1 MHRRERSGGAGVMKV
16 FGRFTLALA
25 AVATLAIAVPE
36 AANACTR
43 ILWNDNNVAVLASR
57 SADWLF
63 PTEPELIA
71 MPRGMKRDGGIL
83 DGQQQIP
90 VNVAKWTSRHGSVAV
105 SVFDS
110 AVFDGMND
118 RGLAAHGLWL
128 YASDYGSR
136 DPSRQGIRTTLW
148 TQYLLDNAA
157 TVEEAIA
164 LQSGIQPVEVPMSF
178 PNGATAVI
186 PISIAVEDASGD
198 SAIMQY
204 IDGQLVVFRG
214 RDYRVLSND
223 PSFTD
228 SLAALNTYD
237 FTNASRKTPLPGNT
251 SGLDRFIRANYYAKS
266 LRETSPKSVTGAV
279 ASLLSVA
286 RNVSPPIGSPLYG
299 PGSQEGTDWR
309 TVSDLTNRVYYFE
322 STRGLAVL
330 KTDLK
335 ELDLRA
341 KAPVQTLDPLKRGL
355 HGNVTGDY
363 APAKVA
369 PFYGSRLPVTADNS

>member
-1 MHRRERSGGAGVMKV
+1 
-16 FGRFTLALA
+16 
-25 AVATLAIAVPE
+25 
-36 AANACTR
+36 
-43 ILWNDNNVAVLASR
+43 
-57 SADWLF
+57 
-63 PTEPELIA
+63 
-71 MPRGMKRDGGIL
+71 
-83 DGQQQIP
+83 
-90 VNVAKWTSRHGSVAV
+90 
-105 SVFDS
+105 
-110 AVFDGMND
+110 
-118 RGLAAHGLWL
+118 
-128 YASDYGSR
+128 
-136 DPSRQGIRTTLW
+136 
-148 TQYLLDNAA
+148 
-157 TVEEAIA
+157 
-164 LQSGIQPVEVPMSF
+164 
-178 PNGATAVI
+178 VI

-223 PSFTD
+223 PPFTD

-237 FTNASRKTPLPGNT
+237 FANASRKTPLPGNT
-251 SGLDRFIRANYYAKS
+251 SGLDRFIRANYYATS

-341 KAPVQTLDPLKRGL
+341 KAPLQTLDPLKRGL

-363 APAKVA
+363 TPSKVT
-369 PFYGSRLPVTADNS
+369 PFYGR

>member
-1 MHRRERSGGAGVMKV
+1 MGGAGVMRV
-16 FGRFTLALA
+16 FRRFTLAFVAVAALALA
-25 AVATLAIAVPE
+25 APE
-36 AANACTR
+36 AAHACTR

-71 MPRGMKRDGGIL
+71 SPRGMKRDGGFF

-90 VNVAKWTSRHGSVAV
+90 VNPARWTARHGSVAV

-110 AVFDGMND
+110 AVFDGMNE
-118 RGLAAHGLWL
+118 RGLAVHGLWL
-128 YASDYGSR
+128 YASDYGPR

-164 LQSGIQPVEVPMSF
+164 LQAGIQPVEVPMSF
-178 PNGATAVI
+178 PEGSKAVI
-186 PISIAVEDASGD
+186 PISIAVEDSSGD

-204 IDGQLVVFRG
+204 IKGELVVYRG

-223 PSFTD
+223 QSYAD
-228 SLAALNTYD
+228 SLVALNSYD

-251 SGLDRFIRANYYAKS
+251 NGIDRFIRASYYANS
-266 LRETSPKSVTGAV
+266 LRDTSPKSVTGAV

-286 RNVSPPIGSPLYG
+286 RNVSPPVGAPLYG
-299 PGSQEGTDWR
+299 PGSQEATDWR
-309 TVSDLTNRVYYFE
+309 TVSDLTNLVYYFE
-322 STRGLAVL
+322 PTRRLAIL

-335 ELDLRA
+335 KLDFRA
-341 KAPVQTLDPLKRGL
+341 KAPLQTLDPLTKGFN
-355 HGNVTGDY
+355 GDVTGDY
-363 APAKVA
+363 TPAKVA
-369 PFYGSRLPVTADNS
+369 PFYGTASPASAPRTP